1 MSNHGDPWRK
11 FVQTFFLAEQPNG
24 YFVLN
29 DIFRF
34 LKEETVEGDDDEA
47 EPESEVAPAPA
58 VSVPTQEPPV
68 AEPTAPPTPEPEPAP
83 VIVTPTPEEEPP
95 TSVIPEPIVPT
106 PEPTPPPQKVNG
118 VHAEPEPAPL
128 AVEPPR
134 EPTPEPISP
143 VAPSQPTA
151 TPTPPPAQPTAAPT
165 LQPQPAA
172 PPKPKTWANLAAAN
186 STKWGA
192 AVATESRA
200 FTEVPVATVVTPTS
214 SGAQTPHH
222 PVGNGS
228 ARSVYPETAVQAAQS
243 LTTAQCFIRGVQAP
257 VTLAALTS
265 TLTSRFGPIKDHAD
279 IVRSKACAFLEFQSV
294 DSAKRAII
302 ASLPV
307 LEGGEGGINVNV
319 GGEVGSMRI
328 IVETRKER
336 GDRPPGRPRGGA
348 PVNGDARGGFR
359 GRGAPSSG
367 RGRGTPSK

>member
-47 EPESEVAPAPA
+47 EAEGEAAPAPA
-58 VSVPTQEPPV
+58 VSVPTQESPA
-68 AEPTAPPTPEPEPAP
+68 AEPAAPLTPEPEPAP
-83 VIVTPTPEEEPP
+83 AVATPAPEEEAP
-95 TSVIPEPIVPT
+95 TTVIPEPIAPT

-118 VHAEPEPAPL
+118 VHAEPEPAPA

-134 EPTPEPISP
+134 EPTPEPTP
-143 VAPSQPTA
+143 PAPAPPSQPA
-151 TPTPPPAQPTAAPT
+151 AAPQPPPPAQPAAAPA
-165 LQPQPAA
+165 PQPAA

-200 FTEVPVATVVTPTS
+200 FTEVPAAAATPTG

-222 PVGNGS
+222 PAGNGS
-228 ARSVYPETAVQAAQS
+228 ARPAHPAVQAAQS
-243 LTTAQCFIRGVQAP
+243 ITTAQCFVKGVLEP
-257 VTLAALTS
+257 VTPAALTT
-265 TLTSRFGPIKDHAD
+265 TLTSRFGPIKDHAE
-279 IVRSKACAFLEFQSV
+279 IVRSKACAFLEFQTV
-294 DSAKRAII
+294 DSAKRAIV

-307 LEGGEGGINVNV
+307 GQGGEGGININV
-319 GGEVGSMRI
+319 GGEAGNVRI
-328 IVETRKER
+328 VVETRKER
-336 GDRPPGRPRGGA
+336 GDRPPSRPRGGA
-348 PVNGDARGGFR
+348 PVNGGGDARGGFR
-359 GRGAPSSG
+359 GRGAPGGG
-367 RGRGTPSK
+367 RGRGAPPK

>member
-47 EPESEVAPAPA
+47 EPENEVAPAPT

-68 AEPTAPPTPEPEPAP
+68 VEPAAPPTPEPEPAP
-83 VIVTPTPEEEPP
+83 VVVTPTAEEEPP
-95 TSVIPEPIVPT
+95 TTLIPEATVPT

-118 VHAEPEPAPL
+118 VHAESEPAPA

-143 VAPSQPTA
+143 VAPSQPIA
-151 TPTPPPAQPTAAPT
+151 TPTPPPPAQLAAAPAP
-165 LQPQPAA
+165 QPQPAA
-172 PPKPKTWANLAAAN
+172 PLKPKTWANLAAAN

-200 FTEVPVATVVTPTS
+200 FTEVPAATVVTPTS

-222 PVGNGS
+222 HPGNGS
-228 ARSVYPETAVQAAQS
+228 ARPVHPAILAAQS
-243 LTTAQCFIRGVQAP
+243 LTTAQCFIKGVQEP
-257 VTLAALTS
+257 VTQAALMS
-265 TLTSRFGPIKDHAD
+265 TLTSRFGPIKDHAE

-307 LEGGEGGINVNV
+307 GQGGEGGININV
-319 GGEVGSMRI
+319 GGEVGIMRI
-328 IVETRKER
+328 IVETKKER
-336 GDRPPGRPRGGA
+336 GDRPPSRPRGGP
-348 PVNGDARGGFR
+348 PVNGGGDARGGFR
-359 GRGAPSSG
+359 GRGAPGGG
-367 RGRGTPSK
+367 RGRTPPK